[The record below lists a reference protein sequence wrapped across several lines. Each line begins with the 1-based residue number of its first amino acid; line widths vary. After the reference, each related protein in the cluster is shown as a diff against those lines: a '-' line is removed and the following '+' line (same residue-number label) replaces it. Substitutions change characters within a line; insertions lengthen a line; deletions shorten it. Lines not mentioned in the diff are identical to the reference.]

1 MLTDQLL
8 NTLVAL
14 DKPIKKSDGGGLH
27 IFVVPF
33 GRKRWRLAYRF
44 DGKQKTIDGGEYPA
58 VSLHRARVWREEMK
72 ALLAAGIDPI
82 AHKKEAKFQAVAD
95 KVTFAMLAR
104 EWIEARRPAW
114 SPRYARLIEGRLEN
128 DVLPI
133 IGDKPIRSILPRTML
148 EALRVIEAR
157 GSYEMAHRIKNHCSE
172 IFRYGIPDGRCE
184 SDPCRD
190 LSAAMIKPSP
200 VQHRAKVEIKDLPEF
215 YARLNA
221 DAGSELSHLALR
233 WTILTMVRTQETRF
247 AQWSEFE
254 GLGSDEPLWRIPPER
269 MKMRSEHLV
278 PLPPQAIDLL
288 RRIRDI
294 NPYGK
299 AGNERLGKYLFPVAG
314 SRSDTISENRMLDVM
329 YRMGLRGKATVH
341 GFRSLASTVL
351 NESGHFMPDW
361 IEMQL
366 AHMPRGVRGVYNAAR
381 YLSHRR
387 KMMAWWAKYLDA
399 AEEAAPIAL
408 EGFKVAQRKQ
418 EKALAWFQ
426 ASW

>member
-8 NTLVAL
+8 NALVAI

-27 IFVVPF
+27 IYVVPL

-72 ALLAAGIDPI
+72 ALLSAGVDPI
-82 AHKKEAKFQAVAD
+82 ASKREAQFQANAD
-95 KVTFAMLAR
+95 KVTFEMLAR
-104 EWIEARRPAW
+104 DWIEARRAAW
-114 SPRYARLIEGRLEN
+114 SPRYARLIEGRLAN
-128 DVLPI
+128 DILPV
-133 IGDKPIRSILPRTML
+133 IGNQPARSIMPRTML

-172 IFRYGIPDGRCE
+172 IFRFGIPDGRCE
-184 SDPCRD
+184 TDPCRD
-190 LSAAMIKPSP
+190 LTAAMIKPPP
-200 VQHRAKVEIKDLPEF
+200 VRHRAKVEIKDLPEF
-215 YARLNA
+215 FARLDA
-221 DAGSELSHLALR
+221 DSGSEMSHFALR

-254 GLGSDEPLWRIPPER
+254 DLGGDEPLWRIPAER

-278 PLPPQAIDLL
+278 PLPPQAVELL
-288 RRIRDI
+288 RKIRDI
-294 NPYGK
+294 NCYGR

-314 SRSDTISENRMLDVM
+314 SRSDTISENRMLDIM
-329 YRMGLRGKATVH
+329 YRIGLRGKATVH

-351 NESGHFMPDW
+351 NESGFFMPDW

-387 KMMAWWAKYLDA
+387 KMMAWWANYLDA
-399 AEEAAPIAL
+399 AEVAAPFAL
-408 EGFKVAQRKQ
+408 EGFKSAGKKT
-418 EKALAWFQ
+418 ESSLAWFLRE
-426 ASW
+426 W